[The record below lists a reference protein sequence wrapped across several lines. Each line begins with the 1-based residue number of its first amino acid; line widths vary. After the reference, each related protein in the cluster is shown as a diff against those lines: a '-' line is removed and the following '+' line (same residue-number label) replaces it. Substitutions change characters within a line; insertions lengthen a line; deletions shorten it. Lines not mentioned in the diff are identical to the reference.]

1 MPVLYRALCLFTSRL
16 SRQCCTRLLPVAVVA
31 ASLAAAP
38 PMACAYS
45 VPLIWHVESDDGKI
59 VDSHDAD
66 QPVNPASVV
75 KLATSLRALETL
87 GPDRRFTTTFGVV
100 DSGAAN
106 NASVEGLV
114 VEGGADPDFHFENA
128 LMVARELVSAGVVN
142 VRGDL
147 HVGATFWMG
156 WERGTVG
163 REPDPIKRRLDMGR
177 RLLAAWS
184 PSTWTAEE
192 KKSWAEIAEK
202 RHWDPAHPPAV
213 HVSGAPRTDMP
224 PKWRPVVEHRSE
236 PLIVALRRFN
246 VYSNNDIE
254 RLDASIGPA
263 AELSAFFE
271 KRWGADGRKTS
282 FATSSGLN
290 SNRMTPRLIVRLLR
304 DLRASLTAKG
314 HVPADMMPVLG
325 CGESTLYE
333 LFPRLRESGDA
344 NGLVGKTGTLNL
356 QDGGVSALAGFVPVG
371 PGLLFFVAA
380 PGAGNELPKARG
392 AEEDFVRTVLLRS
405 GTVAPLK
412 CPAPVPTSADEAS
425 VVRAAP
431 R

>member
-1 MPVLYRALCLFTSRL
+1 MPFPPRAMRQLVSRRLRQYRTLLVPFVVLS
-16 SRQCCTRLLPVAVVA
+16 
-31 ASLAAAP
+31 ASLAAPP

-45 VPLIWHVESDDGKI
+45 VPLIWHVETDDGKT

-142 VRGDL
+142 VHGDL

-202 RHWDPAHPPAV
+202 RHWDPAHPPAI
-213 HVSGAPRTDMP
+213 HVSGGPRTDMP

-246 VYSNNDIE
+246 VFSNNDIE

-263 AELSAFFE
+263 SELSAFFE
-271 KRWGADGRKTS
+271 K
-282 FATSSGLN
+282 
-290 SNRMTPRLIVRLLR
+290 
-304 DLRASLTAKG
+304 
-314 HVPADMMPVLG
+314 
-325 CGESTLYE
+325 
-333 LFPRLRESGDA
+333 
-344 NGLVGKTGTLNL
+344 
-356 QDGGVSALAGFVPVG
+356 
-371 PGLLFFVAA
+371 
-380 PGAGNELPKARG
+380 
-392 AEEDFVRTVLLRS
+392 
-405 GTVAPLK
+405 
-412 CPAPVPTSADEAS
+412 
-425 VVRAAP
+425 
-431 R
+431 